1 MVRKLLNRIWS
12 LGVLAVHD
20 LGARFRRRFRAG
32 QWSLKDWQR
41 QQHTTPWVV
50 LRGCLADLDTAFH
63 RMGRRLDALPE
74 DWTYCAGPVFERDP
88 KGNLQLNRC
97 SLAYMSDT
105 ERFQRSYPKATLF
118 DLELYRFGWVAGV
131 EYGQG
136 RSCTGDAVNKPSVA
150 PSERDKRTTV
160 D

>member
-41 QQHTTPWVV
+41 QQHTTPLAV
-50 LRGCLADLDTAFH
+50 LRGCLADLGTAFH
-63 RMGRRLDALPE
+63 RMGRRFDALPE
-74 DWTYCAGPVFERDP
+74 AWTYDAGPCFERGSS
-88 KGNLQLNRC
+88 GNLQLDRC
-97 SLAYMSDT
+97 SLACMSDT
-105 ERFQRSYPKATLF
+105 EHFQRSYPTATLF
-118 DLELYRFGWVAGV
+118 DLEVFRLGWVAGV
-131 EYGQG
+131 EYWQG